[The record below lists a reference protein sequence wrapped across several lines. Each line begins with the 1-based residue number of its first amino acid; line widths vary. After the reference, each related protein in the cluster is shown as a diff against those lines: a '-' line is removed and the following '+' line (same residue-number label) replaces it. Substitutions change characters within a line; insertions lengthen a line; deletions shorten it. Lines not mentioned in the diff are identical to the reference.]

1 MEAGVNI
8 EGYLTKKCKVI
19 IVNDFT
25 FRIILT
31 EGKKHQIRRM
41 CSNLFQEVA
50 DLKRERIMNIKLGN
64 LKPNNLR
71 ELKGEELAVFLNMCY
86 TQ

>member
-31 EGKKHQIRRM
+31 EGKKT
-41 CSNLFQEVA
+41 
-50 DLKRERIMNIKLGN
+50 
-64 LKPNNLR
+64 PNSQN
-71 ELKGEELAVFLNMCY
+71 VFKSFPRSS
-86 TQ
+86 